1 MRMSAEINHN
11 FFKIKDITLLKN
23 NPVISD
29 ILAENSEKI
38 VKRLEEIEESFSID
52 PFFDEELINLVL
64 PNDMII
70 PQQFK
75 KKWLTVV
82 CVLASIQHDFSYG
95 NLFIPSEDLK

>member
-75 KKWLTVV
+75 K
-82 CVLASIQHDFSYG
+82 SG
-95 NLFIPSEDLK
+95 